1 MSRAASAI
9 AVLGAALSA
18 FVTASAFVNG
28 VASGYG
34 TPSAFYAIG
43 FVLVGLGLVGATLAL
58 RELRG
63 AGLALLVP
71 AAVGFLFWPYIVP
84 GAIALLAGLTFLAA
98 QRERGSPV
106 MRGLLV
112 AGVLAAAVTCAGFLL
127 GSFAYPVAGLIAVCC
142 AFGSA
147 IALLL
152 RARAD
157 AAS

>member
-34 TPSAFYAIG
+34 TPPAFYVSGLA
-43 FVLVGLGLVGATLAL
+43 LVVVGLVGATLAL
-58 RELRG
+58 
-63 AGLALLVP
+63 LLP
-71 AAVGFLFWPYIVP
+71 AAVGFVLWPYIVP

-98 QRERGSPV
+98 QRQHGRPV
-106 MRGLLV
+106 MRGLLAAAV
-112 AGVLAAAVTCAGFLL
+112 VAAAVTGVAFLL

-142 AFGSA
+142 AFGAA

-157 AAS
+157 AAT

>member
-34 TPSAFYAIG
+34 TPPAFYVSG
-43 FVLVGLGLVGATLAL
+43 LTLVVVGLVGATLAL
-58 RELRG
+58 RERSE
-63 AGLALLVP
+63 AGLALLLP
-71 AAVGFLFWPYIVP
+71 AAVGFVLWPYIVP

-98 QRERGSPV
+98 QRQHGSPV
-106 MRGLLV
+106 MRGLLAAAV
-112 AGVLAAAVTCAGFLL
+112 VAAAVTGVAFLL

-142 AFGSA
+142 AFGA
-147 IALLL
+147 ATALLL

-157 AAS
+157 AAT